1 MEMTLS
7 PLGYF
12 LLSSFLLLSRSENGL
27 RIPDVCQGKI
37 IDDIQPES
45 SSVSWEHVVFE
56 ENQNFSCLLH
66 TSDILNCSWSFPTL
80 QPDLQLYS
88 SVCDDGKPVGPPSL
102 LSRERVGWKSVN
114 TVWNKTSEMI
124 LLFNMTLNDSWGV
137 YSYKYDTDMLEV
149 LSPPA
154 NITASVNDGVLTVR
168 WAAPY
173 SRFSTS
179 RAPDYCFQY
188 QLVVEKQNLRH
199 ADTGAQVGRTNLSDK
214 TSYMMPNADPSVSYL
229 VRLRVKKDHICM
241 GSPQWSDWTLT
252 ATVGESNSMISL
264 PVIISITLV
273 VPMLLLS
280 LLLFLRLQRVSDML
294 FPEIPNIPN
303 KYKHFIE
310 KGDTYVN
317 YPADPFRQEEEI
329 TTVEESTAADM

>member
-12 LLSSFLLLSRSENGL
+12 LLSSFLLLSGSENGL
-27 RIPDVCQGKI
+27 RIPDVCQGKTI
-37 IDDIQPES
+37 NDIHPES
-45 SSVSWEHVVFE
+45 SSVSWEHVDFDV
-56 ENQNFSCLLH
+56 NQNFSCLLH
-66 TSDILNCSWSFPTL
+66 TSDILNCSWTFPTL

-88 SVCDDGKPVGPPSL
+88 SVCEDDKPVGPPSL

-124 LLFNMTLNDSWGV
+124 LLFNMTLNDSWGL
-137 YSYKYDTDMLEV
+137 YSFKYDTDMLEV

-168 WAAPY
+168 WAPPY
-173 SRFSTS
+173 SRFSS
-179 RAPDYCFQY
+179 RRAPEHCFQY
-188 QLVVEKQNLRH
+188 QLGVEKQNLRH
-199 ADTGAQVGRTNLSDK
+199 ADTGALVGLTDLGDK

-229 VRLRVKKDHICM
+229 VRLRVKKSQLCF

-294 FPEIPNIPN
+294 FPEIPNIPK

-310 KGDTYVN
+310 KGDTNVN

-329 TTVEESTAADM
+329 TMVEESTAADM